1 MLSLALYQVAQVNGV
16 LNFFLMSKKDAP
28 FHEKLSFYL
37 KFTENRK
44 IHKRK

>member
-1 MLSLALYQVAQVNGV
+1 MLSLALYQVAQVTGV
-16 LNFFLMSKKDAP
+16 LIFLMNKKDAP
-28 FHEKLSFYL
+28 FHEKLYFYI